1 MIIRP
6 ATLLDLDAILHIEN
20 DTFDSPWTRDHF
32 VYELQENPFSFV
44 FIAEEKGYLVG
55 YVDWWKTFE
64 VGQLNNLAVVNALR
78 GKGIGRTLLIDTLQR
93 MKKAGCQRSILEVR
107 ISNEPA
113 ISLYESVG
121 FKKSHLKKQ
130 YYENGEDAW
139 AMIKEFK

>member
-6 ATLLDLDAILHIEN
+6 ATLLDLDAILQIEN

-64 VGQLNNLAVVNALR
+64 VGQLNNLAVVKALR

-93 MKKAGCQRSILEVR
+93 MIKAGCQRSVLEVR
-107 ISNEPA
+107 ISNKPA
-113 ISLYESVG
+113 ISLYQSMG
-121 FKKSHLKKQ
+121 FEKSHLKKQ
-130 YYENGEDAW
+130 YYENDEDAW
-139 AMIKEFK
+139 AMIKEFE

>member
-6 ATLLDLDAILHIEN
+6 ATLLDLDAILQIEN

-64 VGQLNNLAVVNALR
+64 VGQLNNLAVVKALR

-93 MKKAGCQRSILEVR
+93 MIKAGCQRSVLEVR
-107 ISNEPA
+107 ISNEAA
-113 ISLYESVG
+113 ISLYQSMG
-121 FKKSHLKKQ
+121 FEKSHLKKQ

-139 AMIKEFK
+139 AMIKEFE

>member
-6 ATLLDLDAILHIEN
+6 ATLLDLDAILQIEN

-64 VGQLNNLAVVNALR
+64 VGQLNNLAVVKALR
-78 GKGIGRTLLIDTLQR
+78 GKGIGRTLLIDALQC
-93 MKKAGCQRSILEVR
+93 MIKAGCQRSVLEVR
-107 ISNEPA
+107 ISNKPA
-113 ISLYESVG
+113 ISLYQSMG
-121 FKKSHLKKQ
+121 FEKSHLKKQ

-139 AMIKEFK
+139 AMIKEFE